1 MINHSQKGQDLG
13 ETLIYFILNLS
24 SKTDLSPKG
33 LISLVSF
40 IHDTINLCDSKQ
52 FLQKVFKNCLKL
64 LCSLLRDNQ
73 LLSVQEWP
81 NYSGG
86 GSPASCMITTHI
98 LRIFNNP
105 FNLTGFDKE
114 IEAIAAEM
122 AKADIVHLTLN
133 SLRYLNNENMPIAFS
148 LISKL
153 VFTAECSKNFAN

>member
-1 MINHSQKGQDLG
+1 M
-13 ETLIYFILNLS
+13 
-24 SKTDLSPKG
+24 
-33 LISLVSF
+33 SF
-40 IHDTINLCDSKQ
+40 LHDTINLAENKS

-86 GSPASCMITTHI
+86 GTPASCMITTHI
-98 LRIFNNP
+98 LRIFNIP

>member
-1 MINHSQKGQDLG
+1 M
-13 ETLIYFILNLS
+13 LNLT

-33 LISLVSF
+33 LISLVTLF
-40 IHDTINLCDSKQ
+40 HDTISTLENKS

-81 NYSGG
+81 SYCGG
-86 GSPASCMITTHI
+86 GNPAACMITTHV
-98 LRIFNNP
+98 LRIFNLP
-105 FNLTGFDKE
+105 FNIAGFEKE
-114 IEAIAAEM
+114 IEQIAGEM

-133 SLRYLNNENMPIAFS
+133 ALRYLTNENIPIAFS

-153 VFTAECSKNFAN
+153 VYTAECSKNFAN